1 MQQSFWR
8 KGLIIVLLAGC
19 VSACQGGIGGKL
31 PAGRFPEGQP
41 TARPEGEGWTELFG
55 AAQAAGWKNVTDG
68 NASVFEL
75 KDGVFHI
82 FGKSGAYMAY
92 EPETFGDFTLHIEF
106 KVTRGANSGVFFRTD
121 PKDPVQGGIEVQVLD
136 DHGVAPNRNGSGAIY
151 DAVTPMFNLA
161 RPAGEW
167 NSYDITCRG
176 SEVEVVM
183 NGWRVIH
190 TDLSQ
195 MTMPV
200 GKFNTP
206 FAELPRDGHI
216 VLQDHGAEVWYKN
229 LVIKRL

>member
-1 MQQSFWR
+1 MRRS
-8 KGLIIVLLAGC
+8 VLYIGAMALFLLGFLA
-19 VSACQGGIGGKL
+19 ACRGVGPSKL

-41 TARPEGEGWTELFG
+41 TARPEGEGWIDLFD
-55 AAQAAGWKNVTDG
+55 AAHAAGWKNVTDG
-68 NASVFEL
+68 DASVFEL
-75 KDGVFHI
+75 RDGVFHI

-92 EPETFGDFTLHIEF
+92 EPETFGDFALHIEF

-121 PKDPVQGGIEVQVLD
+121 PKNPVQGGIEVQVLD
-136 DHGVAPNRNGSGAIY
+136 DHGVAPNRNGSGSIY
-151 DAVTPMFNLA
+151 DVVTPMFNMA

-195 MTMPV
+195 MTMPI
-200 GKFNTP
+200 GKFDTP
-206 FAELPRDGHI
+206 LAALPRDGHI
-216 VLQDHGAEVWYKN
+216 ILQDHGAEVWYRN
-229 LVIKRL
+229 LVVKRL